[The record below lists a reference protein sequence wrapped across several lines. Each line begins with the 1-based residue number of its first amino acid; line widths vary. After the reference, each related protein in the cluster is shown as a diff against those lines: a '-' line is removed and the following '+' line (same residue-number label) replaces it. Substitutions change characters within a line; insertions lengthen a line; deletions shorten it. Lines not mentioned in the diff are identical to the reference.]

1 MDYMRLFP
9 YFSILIAITGCGDEA
24 MIPEAVLHSPPARR
38 VAPPEDEYYTPSAN
52 DKVSGDQRPLFEL
65 TVDRPYESW
74 TLPQTAANSLANL
87 GPAALPVV
95 VPQLQ
100 ARDVAQRRQAAEI
113 LARLGPDAARS
124 EDLSPI
130 VAIVARVED
139 GGEDSLVRKG
149 CARAL
154 GQIGPALTSA
164 RPPSPPA
171 SRPAFEPLPALTPA
185 QLADPISVAARQR
198 EEARR
203 EFDAQRAERES
214 QRYVARLNDYRQ
226 RQQLAQRAAMAL
238 IRLAEQGAGEAL
250 AATQ

>member
-1 MDYMRLFP
+1 MDYTRLFP
-9 YFSILIAITGCGDEA
+9 YFSVLIAVTGCSDEA
-24 MIPEAVLHSPPARR
+24 MIPEAVLHSPPAQR

-52 DKVSGDQRPLFEL
+52 DKVTSDQRPLFEL

-100 ARDVAQRRQAAEI
+100 SSSISQRRQAAEI
-113 LARLGPDAARS
+113 IARLGPDAARP
-124 EDLSPI
+124 EDLTPI
-130 VAIVARVED
+130 LAVVARVED
-139 GGEDSLVRKG
+139 EREDMLVRKG

-164 RPPSPPA
+164 RAPSPPA
-171 SRPAFEPLPALTPA
+171 DRPAFEPLPSLTPA
-185 QLADPISVAARQR
+185 QLADPITVAARQR

-203 EFDAQRAERES
+203 QFDAQRAERES

-226 RQQLAQRAAMAL
+226 RQQLAQRAAVAL
-238 IRLAEQGAGEAL
+238 MRLAEQGAGETL
-250 AATQ
+250 AVTQ